1 MIGQTISHYQ
11 ILEKLGGGG
20 MGVVFKAEDTE
31 LGRFVALKFL
41 PDELA
46 RDPQSL
52 ERFRR
57 EARAASAL
65 NHPNICTIYEIGKS
79 GDQSFIAMEYLEGM
93 TMKHMVT
100 TQRLDIDTLLT
111 LAIEIADGLEAAH
124 AKGIVHRDIKPA
136 NIFVTERKHAKI
148 LDFGLAKVETAPR
161 STPDGETSAGATSEE
176 RLHLTSP
183 GSTLGTV
190 AYMSPE
196 QTRARELDTRTDLF
210 SFGVVL
216 YEMATGQ
223 LPFQGESSAVISA
236 AILEHDPIPASRL
249 NPHLPVKLEDIIN
262 RALEKDRELRYQS
275 ARDMKVELQ
284 RLKRDTE
291 ARKSSSAAGAAPIA
305 RESGRE
311 PASALTTPPPVSAPA
326 GPTSSDSGTGSG
338 AVSAQDKKPV
348 RLLIPTAAVVL
359 LALVAGG
366 LYYHW
371 HSAGPKLT
379 DKDTIVLADFDNKT
393 GDAAFDDTLKQAL
406 AAELGQSPFLNILS
420 DQKVADTLKMMGR
433 PPGDRVTKDAAR
445 EICQRSA
452 STAMLTGS
460 IGQIGSHYNLVLN
473 AINCATGDILATS
486 QTEVNDKD
494 HVLSGL
500 SKLGTEM
507 REKLGESLIS
517 IQKFDKPLEQATTP
531 SFEALK
537 AYTQG
542 EKIGPTDDTA
552 GIPYYKR
559 ALQLDPSFA
568 MAWVGLGVRYS
579 NLGENGLSND
589 AFSKAF
595 ELRDRVSDRERF
607 RIEGVYYM
615 YALGD
620 LEKARRSFDQYA
632 QAYPRET
639 RPRISNGIIGDI
651 YGRFDDAI
659 RETAEAQ
666 RIEPDNAVTYG
677 NLAEDY
683 VFANQMEKAKA
694 AYDEAFAHK
703 LISSDLLRGRYG
715 FAFLQ
720 NDTAT
725 MAQMLTQ
732 STQVSAAEDMLLS
745 AASDTE
751 AYYGRLKKARELSQ
765 KAVAVALRED
775 RKETAALWQL
785 NSAWREAEFGN
796 PDSARKEAASALAL
810 ASTHDVQIMA
820 ALTLARA
827 GDHTGA
833 QKIGEQLAK
842 QSPTDTLL
850 NFYWLPTTRAAVLSD
865 SKPDEAIRILEAT
878 TPLEGGQA
886 LPQTQSGGFLY
897 PVYVRAEALMAAHR
911 GGDAVREYQ
920 KMIDARVVMQN
931 CPLHSLARLGLARA
945 YAVAGD
951 TAKAKAAYQ
960 DFLSLWKDADPDIP
974 ILKDA
979 KAEYAKLQ

>member
-1 MIGQTISHYQ
+1 MIGQTISHYR
-11 ILEKLGGGG
+11 IVEKLGGGG
-20 MGVVFKAEDTE
+20 MGVVYKAEDTD

-41 PDELA
+41 PDDVA
-46 RDPQSL
+46 QDPQAL

-65 NHPNICTIYEIGKS
+65 NHANICTIYEIGKN
-79 GDQSFIAMEYLEGM
+79 GDHTFIAMEYLEGV

-148 LDFGLAKVETAPR
+148 LDFGLAKVETAHR
-161 STPDGETSAGATSEE
+161 STPDGETSAGATAEE
-176 RLHLTSP
+176 PLHLTSP
-183 GSTLGTV
+183 GSTIGTV

-223 LPFQGESSAVISA
+223 LPFRGESSAVISA
-236 AILEHDPIPASRL
+236 AILEHDPIPASRH
-249 NPHLPVKLEDIIN
+249 NPNLPVKLEDIIN

-284 RLKRDTE
+284 RLRRDTE
-291 ARKSSSAAGAAPIA
+291 AQKSTSASGAVPIA
-305 RESGRE
+305 KGGHE
-311 PASALTTPPPVSAPA
+311 PASALTTPPPTSAPA
-326 GPTSSDSGTGSG
+326 GPSSSSSGTGSG
-338 AVSAQDKKPV
+338 VVSVQNKKSV
-348 RLLIPTAAVVL
+348 RLLIPAAAVVL
-359 LALVAGG
+359 LALVAVG
-366 LYYHW
+366 LYYRW

-433 PPGDRVTKDAAR
+433 PPGDRVKKDVAR
-445 EICQRSA
+445 EICQRST

-460 IGQIGSHYNLVLN
+460 IGQVGSHYNLVLN

-486 QTEVNDKD
+486 QADVNDKD

-500 SKLGTEM
+500 GKLGTEM
-507 REKLGESLIS
+507 REKLGESFTT
-517 IQKFDKPLEQATTP
+517 IQKFDKPLEQVTTP
-531 SFEALK
+531 SFDALK

-542 EKIGPTDDTA
+542 ERIGPTDDTA

-559 ALQLDPSFA
+559 ALQLDQNFA

-607 RIEGVYYM
+607 RIEGIYYM
-615 YALGD
+615 YVLGD
-620 LEKARRSFDQYA
+620 LQKARQTFDQYA

-639 RPRISNGIIGDI
+639 RPRISGGIIDDI
-651 YGRFDDAI
+651 YGRFDEAV

-666 RIEPDNAVTYG
+666 QVAPDNAVTYG

-683 VFANQMEKAKA
+683 VFASQMEKAKA
-694 AYDEAFAHK
+694 AYDEAFARK

-725 MAQMLTQ
+725 MAQMLAQ
-732 STQVSAAEDMLLS
+732 ATQVSAAEDMLLS
-745 AASDTE
+745 VASDTE
-751 AYYGRLKKARELSQ
+751 AYYGRLNKARELSQ
-765 KAVAVALRED
+765 KAVAFAVRED

-796 PDSARKEAASALAL
+796 PDPARKEAASALAL
-810 ASTHDVQIMA
+810 APTHDVQIMA

-827 GDHTGA
+827 GDHAGA
-833 QKIGEQLAK
+833 EKIADQLAR
-842 QSPTDTLL
+842 QSPSDTMLS
-850 NFYWLPTTRAAVLSD
+850 FYWLPTTHAAVLSD
-865 SKPDEAIRILEAT
+865 SKPDEAIRVLEVT
-878 TPLEGGQA
+878 TPLEGGQV

-897 PVYVRAEALMAAHR
+897 PVYVRAEVLMAAHR

-931 CPLHSLARLGLARA
+931 CPLHSLARFGLARA
-945 YAVAGD
+945 YAMAGD

-974 ILKDA
+974 ILKEA

>member
-1 MIGQTISHYQ
+1 MIGQIISHYR
-11 ILEKLGGGG
+11 IVEKLGGGG
-20 MGVVFKAEDTE
+20 MGVVYKAEDTE

-79 GDQSFIAMEYLEGM
+79 GDRTFIAMEYLEGM

-111 LAIEIADGLEAAH
+111 LAIEIADGLEAAN

-148 LDFGLAKVETAPR
+148 LDFGLAKVETAHR
-161 STPDGETSAGATSEE
+161 STPDGETSAGATAEE
-176 RLHLTSP
+176 PLHLTSP
-183 GSTLGTV
+183 GSTIGTV

-223 LPFQGESSAVISA
+223 LPFRGESSAVISA
-236 AILEHDPIPASRL
+236 AILEHDPIPASRH
-249 NPHLPVKLEDIIN
+249 NPNLPVKLEDIIN

-291 ARKSSSAAGAAPIA
+291 VRKSTSASGAVPIA
-305 RESGRE
+305 KSGNE
-311 PASALTTPPPVSAPA
+311 PASALTTPSPASALA
-326 GPTSSDSGTGSG
+326 GPTSSGSGTGSG
-338 AVSAQDKKPV
+338 VLSVQNKKPV
-348 RLLIPTAAVVL
+348 RLLIPGAAVVL

-366 LYYHW
+366 LFYRW
-371 HSAGPKLT
+371 HSRGPKLT

-433 PPGDRVTKDAAR
+433 PPGDRVTKDVAR
-445 EICQRSA
+445 EICQRST

-460 IGQIGSHYNLVLN
+460 IGQVGSHYNLVLS
-473 AINCATGDILATS
+473 AINCTTGDILATS
-486 QTEVNDKD
+486 QADVNDKD

-500 SKLGTEM
+500 GKLGTEM
-507 REKLGESLIS
+507 REKLGESFTS

-542 EKIGPTDDTA
+542 ERIGAADDTA

-559 ALQLDPSFA
+559 ALQLDQNFA

-595 ELRDRVSDRERF
+595 ELRERVSDRERF
-607 RIEGVYYM
+607 RIEGIYYM
-615 YALGD
+615 YVLGD
-620 LEKARRSFDQYA
+620 LEKARQTFDQYA

-639 RPRISNGIIGDI
+639 RPRISGGIIDDI
-651 YGRFDDAI
+651 YGRFDEAV

-666 RIEPDNAVTYG
+666 QVAPDNAVTYG

-683 VFANQMEKAKA
+683 VFASQMEKAKA
-694 AYDEAFAHK
+694 AYDEAFARK

-720 NDTAT
+720 NDTVT
-725 MAQMLTQ
+725 MAQMLAQ
-732 STQVSAAEDMLLS
+732 AAQVSAAEDMLLS
-745 AASDTE
+745 VASDTE
-751 AYYGRLKKARELSQ
+751 AYYGRLNKARELSQ
-765 KAVAVALRED
+765 KAVAFAVRED

-796 PDSARKEAASALAL
+796 PDPARKEAASALAL
-810 ASTHDVQIMA
+810 APTHDVQIMA

-827 GDHTGA
+827 GDHAGA
-833 QKIGEQLAK
+833 EKIADQLVR
-842 QSPTDTLL
+842 QSPSDTMLS
-850 NFYWLPTTRAAVLSD
+850 FYWLPTMHAAVLSD
-865 SKPDEAIRILEAT
+865 SKPDEAIRVLEVT
-878 TPLEGGQA
+878 TPLEGGQV

-897 PVYVRAEALMAAHR
+897 PVYVRGEALMAAHR

-920 KMIDARVVMQN
+920 KMIDARAVMQN
-931 CPLHSLARLGLARA
+931 CPLHSLARFGLARA
-945 YAVAGD
+945 YALSGD
-951 TAKAKAAYQ
+951 TIKAKTAYQ
-960 DFLSLWKDADPDIP
+960 DFLTLWKDADPDIP
-974 ILKDA
+974 ILKQA
-979 KAEYAKLQ
+979 KAEYAKLR